1 MAERERMDCPD
12 CGVGMN
18 LHAEKIDYTAAAE
31 ESDDGLGGAVEEFHT
46 CPECGRT
53 DTRRAPGEGI

>member
-1 MAERERMDCPD
+1 MAERERMICPD

-18 LHAEKIDYTAAAE
+18 LHAEKVDYAREPAAGE
-31 ESDDGLGGAVEEFHT
+31 ESDVGPGGAVEEFHT

-53 DTRRAPGEGI
+53 HARPAE